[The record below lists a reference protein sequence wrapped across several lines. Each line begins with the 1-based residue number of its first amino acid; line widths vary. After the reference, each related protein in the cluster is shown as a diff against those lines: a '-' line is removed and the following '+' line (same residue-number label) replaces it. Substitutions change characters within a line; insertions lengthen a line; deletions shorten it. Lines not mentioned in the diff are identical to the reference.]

1 MVSYAA
7 FVKPYGTG
15 AVSGQLPKAGLRLFT
30 KRSFYRRNPAASM
43 TSLAN
48 KQILLGVTGGIAA
61 YKSADLV
68 RRLQDAGASVQVVM
82 TPAAQEFITPLTM
95 QALSGNPVH
104 TQLLDPEAEAG
115 MGHIQLARWA
125 DLVLIAPATADFMA
139 RMTQGMGNDLL
150 TSICLAT
157 TAPIA
162 LAPAMNQG
170 MWHNQATQANLD
182 LLIQRKIH
190 IFGPADGGQ
199 ACGDIGPGRM
209 LEPLQL
215 VDAAARLFICGSL
228 AGKKV
233 VITAGPT
240 REALDP
246 VRYLSN
252 YSSGKMGYAL
262 AQAAAEAGA
271 ETILISGPTQLA
283 TPARVKRID
292 VISAENMLAASL
304 LAAKDCDLFIAA
316 AAVADYRPAQIAAQK
331 MKKGASDTLTLTL
344 VKNPDIVANIA
355 VLNPKPFTVGFAAES
370 ENLLEY
376 ARDKLQRKNLDLV
389 VANNISDNHI
399 GFNSDDNAVTLID
412 KNSTREI
419 SQRSKHQLARE
430 LIAHFAQTITAP

>member
-1 MVSYAA
+1 
-7 FVKPYGTG
+7 
-15 AVSGQLPKAGLRLFT
+15 
-30 KRSFYRRNPAASM
+30 M

-139 RMTQGMGNDLL
+139 RLTQGMGNDLL

-157 TAPIA
+157 AAPIA
-162 LAPAMNQG
+162 IAPAMNQG
-170 MWHNQATQANLD
+170 MWHNQATQTNLD
-182 LLIQRKIH
+182 TLIKRKIH
-190 IFGPADGGQ
+190 IFGPAEGGQ
-199 ACGDIGPGRM
+199 ACGDVGPGRM

-215 VDAAARLFICGSL
+215 VDAAASLFTSGSL

-292 VISAENMLAASL
+292 VVSAEDMHKASLAA
-304 LAAKDCDLFIAA
+304 AQGCDVFIAA
-316 AAVADYRPAQIAAQK
+316 AAVADYRPTQIAAQK
-331 MKKGASDTLTLTL
+331 MKKGESETLTLSL
-344 VKNPDIVANIA
+344 VKNPDIVASIA
-355 VLNPKPFTVGFAAES
+355 ALEPKPFTIGFAAES
-370 ENLLEY
+370 EHLLDY
-376 ARDKLQRKNLDLV
+376 ARSKLQRKNLDLV
-389 VANNISDNHI
+389 VANDISDNNI
-399 GFNSDDNAVTLID
+399 GFNSDNNAVTLVE
-412 KNSTREI
+412 KNTTTEI
-419 SQRSKHQLARE
+419 SQRSKQQLARE
-430 LIAHFAQTITAP
+430 LIALFAQKITVQ

>member
-1 MVSYAA
+1 
-7 FVKPYGTG
+7 
-15 AVSGQLPKAGLRLFT
+15 
-30 KRSFYRRNPAASM
+30 M

-82 TPAAQEFITPLTM
+82 TPAAQEFITPLTL

-139 RMTQGMGNDLL
+139 RLTQGMGNDLL

-157 TAPIA
+157 AAPIA
-162 LAPAMNQG
+162 IAPAMNQG

-182 LLIQRKIH
+182 TLIKRKIH

-199 ACGDIGPGRM
+199 ACGDVGPGRM

-215 VDAAARLFICGSL
+215 VDAAARLFNSGSL

-271 ETILISGPTQLA
+271 ETVLISGPTQLA
-283 TPARVKRID
+283 TPARVNRID
-292 VISAENMLAASL
+292 VITAGEMHTASL
-304 LAAKDCDLFIAA
+304 HAAKGCDLFIAA

-331 MKKGASDTLTLTL
+331 MKKGESDTLTLTL
-344 VKNPDIVANIA
+344 VKNPDIVASIA
-355 VLNPKPFTVGFAAES
+355 ALNPKPFTIGFAAES

-376 ARDKLQRKNLDLV
+376 ARAKLQRKNLDLV
-389 VANNISDNHI
+389 VANNISDSSI
-399 GFNSDDNAVTLID
+399 GFNSDDNAVTVVD
-412 KNSTREI
+412 KNSAAEL
-419 SQRSKHQLARE
+419 SQRSKQQLARE
-430 LIAHFAQTITAP
+430 LIALFAQKITDQ

>member
-1 MVSYAA
+1 
-7 FVKPYGTG
+7 
-15 AVSGQLPKAGLRLFT
+15 
-30 KRSFYRRNPAASM
+30 M

-139 RMTQGMGNDLL
+139 RLTQGLGNDLL

-157 TAPIA
+157 AAPIA
-162 LAPAMNQG
+162 IAPAMNQG
-170 MWHNQATQANLD
+170 MWHNQATQTNLD
-182 LLIQRKIH
+182 TLIKRKVH
-190 IFGPADGGQ
+190 IFGPAEGGQ
-199 ACGDIGPGRM
+199 ACGDVGPGRM

-215 VDAAARLFICGSL
+215 VDAAARLFTGGSL

-271 ETILISGPTQLA
+271 KTILISGPTQLA
-283 TPARVKRID
+283 IPPRVTRID
-292 VISAENMLAASL
+292 VISAEDMHVASLAA
-304 LAAKDCDLFIAA
+304 AQGCDLFIAA

-331 MKKGASDTLTLTL
+331 IKKGVSDTLTLSL
-344 VKNPDIVANIA
+344 VKNPDIVASIA
-355 VLNPKPFTVGFAAES
+355 TLDPKPFTIGFAAES

-376 ARDKLQRKNLDLV
+376 ARSKLQRKNLDLV
-389 VANNISDNHI
+389 VANNISDSSI
-399 GFNSDDNAVTLID
+399 GFNSDDNAVTLVE
-412 KNSTREI
+412 KNTATEI
-419 SQRSKHQLARE
+419 SQRSKQQMARE
-430 LIAHFAQTITAP
+430 LIALFAQKITAQ

>member
-1 MVSYAA
+1 
-7 FVKPYGTG
+7 
-15 AVSGQLPKAGLRLFT
+15 
-30 KRSFYRRNPAASM
+30 M

-139 RMTQGMGNDLL
+139 RLTQGMGNDLL

-157 TAPIA
+157 AAPIA
-162 LAPAMNQG
+162 IAPAMNQG
-170 MWHNQATQANLD
+170 MWHNQATQTNLD
-182 LLIQRKIH
+182 TLIKRKIH
-190 IFGPADGGQ
+190 IFGPAEGGQ

-215 VDAAARLFICGSL
+215 VDAAARLFTSGSL

-283 TPARVKRID
+283 TPPRVTRID
-292 VISAENMLAASL
+292 VISAEDMHSASL
-304 LAAKDCDLFIAA
+304 SAAQGCDLFIAA

-331 MKKGASDTLTLTL
+331 MKKGESDALTLSL
-344 VKNPDIVANIA
+344 VKNPDIVASIA
-355 VLNPKPFTVGFAAES
+355 ALNPKPFTIGFAAES

-376 ARDKLQRKNLDLV
+376 ARSKLQRKNLDLV
-389 VANNISDNHI
+389 VANNISDSSI
-399 GFNSDDNAVTLID
+399 GFNSDENAVTLVE
-412 KNSTREI
+412 KNTAIEI
-419 SQRSKHQLARE
+419 SQRSKQQLARE
-430 LIAHFAQTITAP
+430 LIALFAQKITAQ